1 MNASTP
7 SVEGP
12 AFPPLVKLL
21 AVALVGAML
30 AWGAQAALPL
40 LQADWT
46 WGAAAML
53 VLAVA
58 MVLWC
63 LVWILRSRTTVDAD
77 AIRQSWMW
85 PKEVKWADVTQAR
98 LVGVPGLN
106 WLIAPRLV
114 VRARGRGLL
123 VFHAADPQVLA
134 AVARVC
140 LGSAPVLP
148 KQ

>member
-1 MNASTP
+1 MSEAAAR
-7 SVEGP
+7 VEGP
-12 AFPPLVKLL
+12 AFPLLVKLL

-30 AWGAQAALPL
+30 AWAARTAVPL

-46 WGAAAML
+46 WGAAAVM
-53 VLAVA
+53 VLAVV

-63 LVWILRSRTTVDAD
+63 LAWILRSRTEVDAD
-77 AIRQSWMW
+77 TIRQTWMW
-85 PKEVKWADVTQAR
+85 PKEVKLADVTQAR
-98 LVGVPGLN
+98 LVGVPGLH

-123 VFHAADPQVLA
+123 VFHVADPRVLT

-140 LGSAPVLP
+140 LGSSPLLQ